1 MIWKFFFFAISL
13 QRYVFMRALTYAV
26 LKMVFSLMADWNV
39 VSNSEFFILIHTSSH
54 IFCAKNIS
62 ECAIFYSLSTS
73 WFKAEASFNEKISF
87 MRSGE
92 KVFKSLNDSIVRR
105 CKIFKW
111 IIRIIILFRIVLCKL
126 IYEVYLI
133 LLFIYLQRSR

>member
-39 VSNSEFFILIHTSSH
+39 VSNPEFFILIHTSSH